1 MKMLVDTCV
10 WSLSLRRRSKS
21 ALNEAEQRYARSL
34 AEAIQDGRVAMIGP
48 IRQEILSG
56 VKDAGQFE
64 RLRSALDAFEDEP
77 IATRDFVEA
86 ARLYNHCRSRGIEC
100 GPVDILVCAVAAANG
115 WSILTS
121 DTGMERCVEALK
133 TEGQLLPAL

>member
-10 WSLSLRRRSKS
+10 WSLSLRRRGKS

-34 AEAIQDGRVAMIGP
+34 AEAIQEGRVAMIGP
-48 IRQEILSG
+48 VRQEILSG

-77 IATRDFVEA
+77 IATRDYEQA
-86 ARLYNHCRSRGIEC
+86 ARLHNLCRSRGIEC
-100 GPVDILVCAVAAANG
+100 GPVDILICAVAAQNR
-115 WSILTS
+115 WSILTNDS
-121 DTGMERCVEALK
+121 GLMRCFEAL
-133 TEGQLLPAL
+133 EACF